1 PKGTPL
7 AEGDLL
13 VQPDLAKT
21 LKLIKAKGVDVFYQ
35 GEIGQALIN
44 EVQKRGGMMTI
55 EDLKSYTVKERE
67 PVRANFRSYEV
78 VTMSPPS
85 SGGLAVLQILKLME
99 GFNNETDGVNSA
111 AYLHHLIEAMH
122 LAYADRAAYMA

>member
-1 PKGTPL
+1 
-7 AEGDLL
+7 
-13 VQPDLAKT
+13 
-21 LKLIKAKGVDVFYQ
+21 

-122 LAYADRAAYMA
+122 LAYAD